1 MLEILIFS
9 DSHGNVDPMRRVI
22 AQHPSAS
29 HILFC
34 GDGIRDLAPLEAALP
49 KKIFLGVKGNCD
61 FFVRDD
67 SFPVDRR
74 IELLGLRI
82 LLLHGHTV
90 GVKEGYGLAAS
101 RAYESDADIVI
112 FGHTH
117 LPYEGRMQVKDRT
130 VHLFN
135 PGSIG
140 KRFYNGTFSYG
151 LLTVG
156 ESGYLF
162 SHGNC
167 I

>member
-9 DSHGNVDPMRRVI
+9 DSHGNVDPMRRVL

-29 HILFC
+29 HVLFC
-34 GDGIRDLAPLEAALP
+34 GDGIRDLAALEAAFP

-61 FFVRDD
+61 FLVLDENA
-67 SFPVDRR
+67 PVERR
-74 IELLGLRI
+74 IDLLGLRI

-101 RAYESDADIVI
+101 HAYESDADIVI

-117 LPYEGRMQVKDRT
+117 LPYEGRMQVKDRN

-140 KRFYNGTFSYG
+140 RRFYNGTFSYG
-151 LLTVG
+151 VLTA
-156 ESGYLF
+156 EENGYLF
-162 SHGNC
+162 LHGTC